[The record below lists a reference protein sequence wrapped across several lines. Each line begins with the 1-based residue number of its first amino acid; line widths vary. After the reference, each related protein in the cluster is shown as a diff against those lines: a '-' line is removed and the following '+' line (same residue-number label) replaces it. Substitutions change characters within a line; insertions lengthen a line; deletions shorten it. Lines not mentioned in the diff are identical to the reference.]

1 MGNPCDGVLSAMSQG
16 YTFYNLAER
25 YFSLLPHDDVSSA
38 TSSTAPPTNDA
49 TATTTSVPNDAT
61 STSAPN
67 AGASSPA
74 NSGLIAGA
82 VIGGIAGLALLFGVM
97 YLPYQTYRAKLRRA
111 QELASLRD
119 RDEKGGGK
127 NA

>member
-1 MGNPCDGVLSAMSQG
+1 MSQG

-38 TSSTAPPTNDA
+38 TSSTAPPTDDV
-49 TATTTSVPNDAT
+49 TSTSVPNDAT
-61 STSAPN
+61 STPAPN
-67 AGASSPA
+67 AEASSPA
-74 NSGLIAGA
+74 KSGLIAGA